1 MSETL
6 DAKEAEDTGDAF
18 DELYGLNEETV
29 EAVEAALDEGAG
41 SDVVRNLV
49 LPLHAADLAD
59 LLERLTN
66 EERLSL
72 VHALGNDLDS
82 DVFSYI
88 DDSVRESIVD
98 ELPNEV
104 LAGIVR
110 DLESDDVIDFLEDL
124 DEADQREILDTVP
137 AEDRALYEQS
147 LSFPEYSAGRLMR
160 RETVTIPEFWT
171 VGQTI
176 DFMRGEETDLP
187 DDFYNLIVVSPTHK
201 PVGLVQLSKLLRT
214 RRVVPVSAIMEAEPK
229 LMPADMDQEDLAFLF
244 RQYGLVE
251 APVIDDGGRL
261 VGVVTIDDIVDVMD
275 EEHED
280 DILKL
285 GGVSEDDFYSDFM
298 ETTRLRF
305 SWLLVNLGTAIVAS
319 LVIALFEDALAQVVA
334 LAVLMPIVASMGGN
348 AGTQTLTVAVRA
360 LATNELTAR
369 NAVRILV
376 KEVLVGSANGFLF
389 AIIMGLIAW
398 LWFSDPILGA
408 VIASAMVLNLMVAGL
423 SGVLIPLLI
432 DRIGQDPAIASTVF
446 LTTITDV
453 VGFFVFLGLA
463 SWVLL

>member
-1 MSETL
+1 
-6 DAKEAEDTGDAF
+6 
-18 DELYGLNEETV
+18 
-29 EAVEAALDEGAG
+29 
-41 SDVVRNLV
+41 
-49 LPLHAADLAD
+49 
-59 LLERLTN
+59 
-66 EERLSL
+66 
-72 VHALGNDLDS
+72 
-82 DVFSYI
+82 
-88 DDSVRESIVD
+88 
-98 ELPNEV
+98 

-124 DEADQREILDTVP
+124 DEADQREILDAVP

-160 RETVTIPEFWT
+160 RETVTVPEFWT

-187 DDFYNLIVVSPTHK
+187 DDFYNLIIVTPSHK

-214 RRVVPVSAIMEAEPK
+214 RRVVPISAIMEADPK

-251 APVIDDGGRL
+251 APVIDEGGRL

-319 LVIALFEDALAQVVA
+319 LVIALFEDALAQIVA

-360 LATNELTAR
+360 LATNELTTK

-389 AIIMGLIAW
+389 AIIMGIIAW
-398 LWFSDPILGA
+398 LWFGDPTLGM
-408 VIASAMVLNLMVAGL
+408 VIASAMILNLMVAGL
-423 SGVLIPLLI
+423 SGVLIPLVI

-463 SWVLL
+463 SWILL